1 MRKGNTTNPPC
12 TFSKMTPEER
22 SYWGKIGSQKAHE
35 SRRRKKEFK
44 ETLEILLSMSVKKG
58 RKTDVDDVKCFADLK
73 GKNVTVDQALMVT
86 LINKALH
93 GDLSAITTI
102 RDTVGEKP
110 VENVNVDAILTKNPF
125 DDLTVDELRELI
137 AKGDDGA
144 E

>member
-58 RKTDVDDVKCFADLK
+58 RKTDVEDVKCFADLK
-73 GKNVTVDQALMVT
+73 GKNITIDQAMMVC
-86 LINKALH
+86 LIQKALK
-93 GDLSAITTI
+93 GDLSAIAMV

-110 VENVNVDAILTKNPF
+110 AEKVEATVTKNPF
-125 DDLTVDELRELI
+125 DELTADELRKLI
-137 AKGDDGA
+137 AQG
-144 E
+144 ENE